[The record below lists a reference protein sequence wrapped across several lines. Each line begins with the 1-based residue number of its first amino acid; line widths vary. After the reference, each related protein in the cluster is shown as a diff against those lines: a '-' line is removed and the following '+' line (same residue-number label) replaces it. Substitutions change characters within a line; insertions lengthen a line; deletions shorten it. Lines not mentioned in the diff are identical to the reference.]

1 MFIAFPVDKKVKA
14 RLDSV
19 CKSLEVTYE
28 EWFET
33 ALIDSELYVLSMLL
47 SSNPEEQADWKW
59 DAGLCRFVRGNDD

>member
-1 MFIAFPVDKKVKA
+1 MYITFPVDEKIKA

-33 ALIDSELYVLSMLL
+33 ALIDSELYVLCMLL
-47 SSNPEEQADWKW
+47 ISSPEEQLDWEW
-59 DAGLCRFVRGNDD
+59 DAGLCRFVRSNGA